1 MTVVK
6 ISRKSEPDALV
17 SKLTMR
23 LGRKP
28 TQQEVI
34 DTCVD
39 LGNEYFEDLVGRLN
53 TFTVIDDAK
62 MQRIEAAIEE
72 TKDAPW
78 VSVKK
83 STLLSRDDADIYG
96 T

>member
-6 ISRKSEPDALV
+6 ISKKPELDALV

-39 LGNEYFEDLVGRLN
+39 LGSEFFEELVGRLN
-53 TFTVIDDAK
+53 AFPVIDEGK
-62 MQRIEAAIEE
+62 MNRIEKAIEE
-72 TKDAPW
+72 TKDVPW
-78 VSVKK
+78 IPVKK
-83 STLLSRDDADIYG
+83 SKFISRDDADVYG